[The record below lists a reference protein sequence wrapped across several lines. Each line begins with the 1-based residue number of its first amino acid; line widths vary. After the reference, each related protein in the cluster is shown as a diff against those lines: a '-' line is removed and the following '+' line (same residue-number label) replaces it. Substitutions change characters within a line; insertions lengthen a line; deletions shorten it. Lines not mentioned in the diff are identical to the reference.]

1 MSRRHPAP
9 RPDAAPAPRVPV
21 TDLAWRPAAYFGL
34 DDPQAALLGRVKGV
48 ARREALRELLD
59 AGRLDAIPDELSRAA
74 LPEADRQAA
83 GRVHPWFMGGEYL
96 PTVAQREVEI
106 ARVRLASTTFD
117 VTSLYA
123 RPGASRIRY
132 RVVDEY
138 DGETL
143 SGPTERTSVRPLTL
157 GAMVD
162 FFLGAWDLFD
172 VLEGNYDDDVESML
186 AFFTGESEFY
196 PAFDATLRARVLE
209 RFGTVESRD
218 ASD

>member
-1 MSRRHPAP
+1 
-9 RPDAAPAPRVPV
+9 
-21 TDLAWRPAAYFGL
+21 
-34 DDPQAALLGRVKGV
+34 
-48 ARREALRELLD
+48 
-59 AGRLDAIPDELSRAA
+59 
-74 LPEADRQAA
+74 
-83 GRVHPWFMGGEYL
+83 MGGEYL
-96 PTVAQREVEI
+96 PTVAQREIEI

-162 FFLGAWDLFD
+162 FFLGAWNLFD
-172 VLEGNYDDDVESML
+172 VLEGNYDDDLNAML
-186 AFFTGESEFY
+186 AFFDGESEFY
-196 PAFDATLRARVLE
+196 PAFDATLRARVRE
-209 RFGTVESRD
+209 RFGKRGARD
-218 ASD
+218 VPE

>member
-1 MSRRHPAP
+1 
-9 RPDAAPAPRVPV
+9 
-21 TDLAWRPAAYFGL
+21 
-34 DDPQAALLGRVKGV
+34 
-48 ARREALRELLD
+48 
-59 AGRLDAIPDELSRAA
+59 
-74 LPEADRQAA
+74 
-83 GRVHPWFMGGEYL
+83 MGGEYL
-96 PTVAQREVEI
+96 PTVAQREIEI

-162 FFLGAWDLFD
+162 YFLGAWDLFD
-172 VLEGNYDDDVESML
+172 VLEGNYNDDVEAML
-186 AFFTGESEFY
+186 AFFVGESEFY
-196 PAFDATLRARVLE
+196 PAFDAELRARVRE
-209 RFGTVESRD
+209 RFGAGGARNRRE
-218 ASD
+218 